1 MNAPHGPNPAGSTS
15 AAVAR
20 PPALTADVNALAW
33 GQFHL
38 RGGWPRLWGFVGF
51 YLAIAG
57 ALILIQAMTAGAL
70 AGTLKFGLTGL
81 QAAILVLFV
90 GGRISNAI
98 RQDLT
103 TRMIESHRLMPLSP
117 AQAVVG
123 YLVGPATHPLAL
135 AGANV
140 LLGLVVCAAGGIPAS
155 LWLTANAVLLEFGAF
170 LAVAMAFGAF
180 SGKGSSAVV
189 WVGFLIGVYSHAV
202 IGFIL
207 PGLNVLATPLAG
219 HSVFNLGAT
228 GGDAVS
234 LYAPAAVFH
243 LWFGA
248 IFFAGACRRYTR
260 DDRLALGA
268 DLGLI
273 LLAAWVCLSAF
284 AIVRWEDYRSALIP
298 VGPARRDVQFI
309 GSMAAAML
317 LGIVPLNGAA
327 FAAADWGAR
336 RALNDPSLGRRPVP
350 PLVVALAAAGVAM
363 LLVNVAVPTGSH
375 VLRPGD
381 PYPARTFIIPRTA
394 VVLVSFF
401 VTTLYALRLLYRRT
415 GSPQISLLALLLFLT
430 WLVPMGIDTA
440 GWYLADD
447 RQEVLRAA
455 SGFSPLGA
463 LIEVWTG
470 SPGAT
475 TPGLLFQAC
484 LAAAMAALFHLTGPR
499 PLPPS
504 PDSKPGTETASS
516 PAA

>member
-1 MNAPHGPNPAGSTS
+1 MNAPHGPNPVRPTS

-20 PPALTADVNALAW
+20 PPSLTADVNALAW

-51 YLAIAG
+51 FLVVAG
-57 ALILIQAMTAGAL
+57 ALILVQAMTAGAL

-81 QAAILVLFV
+81 QAGVLVLFV
-90 GGRISNAI
+90 GGRVSHAI

-117 AQAVVG
+117 TQALVG

-135 AGANV
+135 AAANV

-180 SGKGSSAVV
+180 AGKGSSAVV
-189 WVGFLIGVYSHAV
+189 WVGLFAGLYSHAV

-219 HSVFNLGAT
+219 HTVFNLGAA

-243 LWFGA
+243 VGFGA

-260 DDRLALGA
+260 DDWLALGA
-268 DLGLI
+268 DLGLA
-273 LLAAWVCLSAF
+273 LMAAWVALSAF
-284 AIVRWEDYRSALIP
+284 AIVRWEDYRPALFQ
-298 VGPARRDVQFI
+298 GPGARPDVQFI

-327 FAAADWGAR
+327 FAAADWAAR
-336 RALNDPSLGRRPVP
+336 RGLNDPSLGRRPVS
-350 PLVVALAAAGVAM
+350 PLLAALAAAGVAM
-363 LLVNVAVPTGSH
+363 LLVNVAVPTGTH

-381 PYPARTFIIPRTA
+381 SHPGRALVIPRTA

-401 VTTLYALRLLYRRT
+401 LTTSYALRLLYRRT
-415 GSPQISLLALLLFLT
+415 GSPQLALLALWLFLS
-430 WLVPMGIDTA
+430 WFVPMAIDTA
-440 GWYLADD
+440 GWYLAED
-447 RQEVLRAA
+447 RQDVLRTA

-470 SPGAT
+470 SPGIT

-484 LAAAMAALFHLTGPR
+484 LAAAMAALFHLTGNR
-499 PLPPS
+499 PPDRS
-504 PDSKPGTETASS
+504 PQVG
-516 PAA
+516 PAPAPAT

>member
-1 MNAPHGPNPAGSTS
+1 MNAPHGANPVGSTS

-70 AGTLKFGLTGL
+70 AGTLKFGMTGL

-123 YLVGPATHPLAL
+123 YLFGPATHPLAL
-135 AGANV
+135 AAANV
-140 LLGLVVCAAGGIPAS
+140 VLGLIVCAAGGIPAS
-155 LWLTANAVLLEFGAF
+155 LWLTANVVLLEFGAF

-180 SGKGSSAVV
+180 SGKGSSALV

-202 IGFIL
+202 IGFVL

-219 HSVFNLGAT
+219 HTVFNLGSA

-243 LWFGA
+243 VWFGA

-268 DLGLI
+268 DLGLM
-273 LLAAWVCLSAF
+273 LLAAWVALSAF

-298 VGPARRDVQFI
+298 VGPARADVQFI

-336 RALNDPSLGRRPVP
+336 RALDDPALGRRPVP
-350 PLVVALAAAGVAM
+350 PLLAAVAAAGVAL
-363 LLVNVAVPTGSH
+363 LLVFVAVPAH
-375 VLRPGD
+375 ARPPLD
-381 PYPARTFIIPRTA
+381 PRGAHAYFIPRTA

-415 GSPQISLLALLLFLT
+415 GSPQLALLALLLFLT

-440 GWYLADD
+440 GWYLTED
-447 RQEVLRAA
+447 RQEVLRTA

-470 SPGAT
+470 SPGVT

-504 PDSKPGTETASS
+504 RDSKPGTETASS
-516 PAA
+516 PGA